1 MDPTFL
7 YTFEFIL
14 EESEDCALIP
24 GDFLTFYDVWDLS
37 AGDDFFDYLSDHPPT
52 SPGLPNLWIV
62 STPSTGSTPIGES
75 PPDDPNLENV
85 TFTYV
90 GPMVV
95 GPVGV
100 DTSLGFFTFVIE
112 QPFLQT
118 NLVFASQI
126 NGGIG
131 EDCIIV
137 DTIAIERVIPE
148 PSTVVTLGLGVVV
161 LGAFGLSKRKR
172 KA

>member
-1 MDPTFL
+1 MPT
-7 YTFEFIL
+7 
-14 EESEDCALIP
+14 
-24 GDFLTFYDVWDLS
+24 
-37 AGDDFFDYLSDHPPT
+37 
-52 SPGLPNLWIV
+52 
-62 STPSTGSTPIGES
+62 
-75 PPDDPNLENV
+75 DDPNLENV

-95 GPVGV
+95 GPVPV

-112 QPFLQT
+112 QPLLQT
-118 NLVFASQI
+118 DLVFASQI

-131 EDCIIV
+131 DDCIIV